1 MDAGLIGLLLI
12 AAVIGAAAYFARPTK
27 VLPLD
32 ELLGRL
38 AHIQADSQLT
48 AAQKLHLAEIAYRG
62 FSGYVVSLVGGV
74 QDVFPNNAIVM
85 KTSSRDLP
93 LVGIE
98 LGRITAEDLRAF
110 DKGKAVTLRVR
121 LPGWER
127 YSSVVGLPAGFRDAR
142 LFYAGRWYGVK
153 STYRVRDPS
162 EPRTGEHPA
171 ATATNRTGT
180 HPALPKVHK
189 TGEFSAF
196 SKTGQKTVEVK
207 ALPPADG
214 HNKRNQ

>member
-1 MDAGLIGLLLI
+1 
-12 AAVIGAAAYFARPTK
+12 
-27 VLPLD
+27 
-32 ELLGRL
+32 LLGRL
-38 AHIQADSQLT
+38 AHIQADPQLT

-62 FSGYVVSLVGGV
+62 FSDNIVSLVGGV

-98 LGRITAEDLRAF
+98 LGRVSAEDLRAF

-142 LFYAGRWYGVK
+142 LFYGGRWFGVK

-171 ATATNRTGT
+171 AATSRTGT

-196 SKTGQKTVEVK
+196 PKTGQKTVEVK
-207 ALPPADG
+207 ALPMPDD
-214 HNKRNQ
+214 HKRKP

>member
-1 MDAGLIGLLLI
+1 MDAGLIGLFVV
-12 AAVIGAAAYFARPTK
+12 AAIIGGAVYFARPSK

-38 AHIQADSQLT
+38 ASIQADPQLT

-62 FSGYVVSLVGGV
+62 FSSYVVSLVGGV
-74 QDVFPNNAIVM
+74 HDVFPNNSIVM

-93 LVGIE
+93 LVGVE
-98 LGRITAEDLRAF
+98 LSRVSADELRAF

-127 YSSVVGLPAGFRDAR
+127 YSSVVGLPAGFSDAR

-153 STYRVRDPS
+153 NTYRVRDPA
-162 EPRTGEHPA
+162 EPKTGEFAA
-171 ATATNRTGT
+171 ATSRTGT
-180 HPALPKVHK
+180 HPALPKVQM
-189 TGEFSAF
+189 TGEFAAF
-196 SKTGQKTVEVK
+196 PKSGQKTIEVK
-207 ALPPADG
+207 ALPPMDDP
-214 HNKRNQ
+214 KRKQ